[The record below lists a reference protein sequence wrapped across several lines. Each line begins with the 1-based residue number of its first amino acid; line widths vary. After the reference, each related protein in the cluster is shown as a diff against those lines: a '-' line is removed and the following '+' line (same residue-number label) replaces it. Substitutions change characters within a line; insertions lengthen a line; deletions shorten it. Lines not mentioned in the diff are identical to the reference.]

1 MAAFSSWVDGN
12 FNLIQSVGIIG
23 GLMTASIALFAN
35 AAASN
40 RDAKAKERDNIL
52 TLSEHHRNLW
62 WGEIS
67 KNQKLLRIFQTD
79 VDVLKE
85 PATLLEEV
93 YLNET
98 FAQYL
103 TGWRIAKAEGLT
115 TLNELAIDVKWFFSL
130 PLPRV
135 VWEKSKKYRNRRF
148 VQFVKEALEKYQ

>member
-1 MAAFSSWVDGN
+1 MAAYSSWVDGN

-23 GLMTASIALFAN
+23 SLLIGSAALFAN

-62 WGEIS
+62 WDEIS
-67 KNQKLLRIFQTD
+67 KNPELLRIFQTD

-130 PLPRV
+130 PLPGA
-135 VWEKSKKYRNRRF
+135 VWEKFKDCKNQEF
-148 VQFVKEALEKYQ
+148 VSFVKRALEAK